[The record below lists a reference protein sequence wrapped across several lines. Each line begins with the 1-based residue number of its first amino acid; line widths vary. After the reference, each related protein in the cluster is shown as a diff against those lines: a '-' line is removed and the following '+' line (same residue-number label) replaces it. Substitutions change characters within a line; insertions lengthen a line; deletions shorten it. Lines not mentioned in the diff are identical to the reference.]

1 MVQGRRSFA
10 YKLVL
15 MSRKVVILGAGFAGL
30 QVARR
35 MKDSGY
41 EITLIDQY
49 NFHQFQPLLYQVATA
64 RLEPSSISFPLRKVF
79 QNERHVHVR
88 NTCVKEVDT
97 AGQKVITEDG
107 DFEYDYLV
115 IATGC
120 TSNFFGNKNFE
131 KYAFPMKSTN
141 EATALRNRIL
151 VNFED
156 ALSASGDEL
165 EEIMNI
171 VVVGGGPTG
180 VELAGSL
187 AEMKKNVLP
196 KDYPDMDFSRL
207 QVYLVEGMA
216 TTLANMSPASQRT
229 SKQYL
234 EEMGVNVM
242 VNTPVA
248 DYDGK
253 TITLKNGNTITTRNM
268 IWTAGVM
275 GNVPKGISKDLVV
288 RGNRIKV
295 DSYNRVQGMD
305 NVFAIGDVSYM
316 ETKDFP
322 KGHPQLANV
331 AINQAKNLAK
341 NFKELKDNKPLHEFK
356 YKNPGTMATVGKHKA
371 VVDLPF
377 MSFQGRLA
385 WLTWMFLHLMLILS
399 VKSKLMIFINW
410 AISYFTND
418 TTLRLILMPTRKEV
432 EIAEEKHELV
442 G

>member
-1 MVQGRRSFA
+1 MA
-10 YKLVL
+10 
-15 MSRKVVILGAGFAGL
+15 RKVVILGAGFAGL

-253 TITLKNGNTITTRNM
+253 TITLKNGNTIKTRNM

-275 GNVPKGISKDLVV
+275 GNVPKGISKDLIV

-295 DSYNRVQGMD
+295 DSCNRVQGMD

-316 ETKDFP
+316 ETTDFP

-356 YKNPGTMATVGKHKA
+356 YKNPGTMATVGKRKA